1 MLKIVE
7 LYGLHAPLIM
17 PGDNL
22 VGILLDSL
30 KKRRLKVRDNDIL
43 VVATKV
49 VSTTEGRIVDSNSV
63 KPSRRA
69 EILARKY
76 GLEPGCVELVIRES
90 RKIYGGVPRA
100 LLTLKNNI
108 LIANAG
114 IDHSN
119 IPRGSLILWP
129 KNPQKSAEEIRRQII
144 KATGKKVGVAI
155 VDSRTTPLRMGTVG
169 IALGIAGFRPVKD
182 YRRKKD
188 LFGNTML
195 ITRQAVADDLVG
207 AAHLV
212 MGETNER
219 IPMVL
224 VRGAAVEFTDDN
236 DPRSIVIGPKQCMFM
251 KSLKAKDPIK

>member
-1 MLKIVE
+1 VE
-7 LYGLHAPLIM
+7 LYGLHTPLIM
-17 PGDNL
+17 PGGNL
-22 VGILLDSL
+22 VEILLESL
-30 KKRRLKVRDNDIL
+30 KRRRLKLRENDIL
-43 VVATKV
+43 AIATKI
-49 VSTTEGRIVDSNSV
+49 VSTTEGRILSFDRV

-69 EILARKY
+69 KILARKY

-119 IPRGSLILWP
+119 IPRGNLILWP
-129 KNPQKSAEEIRRQII
+129 KNPQRSAEGIRRQIFE
-144 KATGKKVGVAI
+144 ATGKRVGVAI

-169 IALGIAGFRPVKD
+169 IALGVAGFRPVKD
-182 YRRKKD
+182 YRKKKD

-212 MGETNER
+212 MGETDER

-224 VRGAAVEFTDDN
+224 VRGAPVEFTDDN

-251 KSLKAKDPIK
+251 KSLKPRNPIK